1 MEEQRFARLME
12 YFKNEDNN
20 IDFMV
25 VFFFPL
31 PTTLHLTLSLS
42 RSPAEPPNN
51 NNNDELREI
60 AVSTSWIASHTQ
72 PEVGLSSGSE

>member
-25 VFFFPL
+25 VFFFHSPPHSISL
-31 PTTLHLTLSLS
+31 SLSLS

-51 NNNDELREI
+51 NNNDGAPSRVHLVDCI
-60 AVSTSWIASHTQ
+60 THAA
-72 PEVGLSSGSE
+72 